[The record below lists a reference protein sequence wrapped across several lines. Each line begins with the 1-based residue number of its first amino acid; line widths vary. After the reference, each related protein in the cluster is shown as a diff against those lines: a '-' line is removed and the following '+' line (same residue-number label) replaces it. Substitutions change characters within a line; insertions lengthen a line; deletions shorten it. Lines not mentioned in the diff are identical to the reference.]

1 MTEAKILIVDGRF
14 YEKISDELCKGA
26 IIELNKAGMK
36 YEHLVVPGAFEIPQA
51 IGLAI
56 HSMKIGSLKEVYAGF
71 IGLGCVIRGETSHYE
86 YVCNESSR
94 ALMNLALQNK
104 VPLGYGILTVD
115 NIDQAWERADVN
127 TKNKG
132 GSVAKACLRMME
144 IKKYFRLTSK

>member
-1 MTEAKILIVDGRF
+1 
-14 YEKISDELCKGA
+14 
-26 IIELNKAGMK
+26 
-36 YEHLVVPGAFEIPQA
+36 
-51 IGLAI
+51 
-56 HSMKIGSLKEVYAGF
+56 
-71 IGLGCVIRGETSHYE
+71 
-86 YVCNESSR
+86 
-94 ALMNLALQNK
+94 MNLALQNK